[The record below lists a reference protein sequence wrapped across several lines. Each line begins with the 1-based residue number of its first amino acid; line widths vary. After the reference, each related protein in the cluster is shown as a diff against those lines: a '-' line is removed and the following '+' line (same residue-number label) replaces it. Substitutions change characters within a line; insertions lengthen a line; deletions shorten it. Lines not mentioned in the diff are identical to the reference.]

1 MCFAA
6 AKRAEEKKFFL
17 CGTKKSSAKKNQ
29 KNNGSTKNC
38 KIAFLPKVCA
48 CVAHGKCLSFSFSFS
63 FSFSLSLTLLI
74 FSAPPRQTKRCAS
87 LSCYLFVSCLF
98 SVVSRCTPL
107 LPLLSLSR
115 QKQRILRP
123 LVLGTLFRASSF
135 RNRYALRNEPKRCL
149 ASCQEALSPLRLSI

>member
-1 MCFAA
+1 MLCRRQ
-6 AKRAEEKKFFL
+6 KRWRKSL
-17 CGTKKSSAKKNQ
+17 CGTKKSSEKKNQ

-38 KIAFLPKVCA
+38 KIALPKVCA

-115 QKQRILRP
+115 QTKRIVRP
-123 LVLGTLFRASSF
+123 LVLGTLFRACSF
-135 RNRYALRNEPKRCL
+135 RNRYALCTELKRSF
-149 ASCQEALSPLRLSI
+149 ASRSEALSPLRLSI